1 MKDEN
6 NSKPKSSSNHS
17 TFQDSSNDSKNQ
29 ISESPDFEINK
40 EEAEEVIVI
49 PKSIK
54 NHLPTW
60 RQGHAEAQ
68 NGATLLKRFDPLCA
82 ELASVYFSVSCSV
95 DHSCTRTHA
104 RTRKTARKPKRTHLD
119 KQTQAERERVELF
132 WQMFACYHL
141 RHSSQTNKLVIT
153 AMLHM
158 RLEPSHSVCFL
169 FLLLTM
175 SPDFLSLPPSL
186 TA

>member
-1 MKDEN
+1 MKTIPN
-6 NSKPKSSSNHS
+6 QSPAQTIPHSRTAPMTARIRFQNLLILKSTKKKQKKWLSSPRALKPTS
-17 TFQDSSNDSKNQ
+17 QRGG
-29 ISESPDFEINK
+29 E
-40 EEAEEVIVI
+40 
-49 PKSIK
+49 
-54 NHLPTW
+54 
-60 RQGHAEAQ
+60 
-68 NGATLLKRFDPLCA
+68 ATLRRKTGRRCSNGSTHCA
-82 ELASVYFSVSCSV
+82 QSWRVCISQCHAALIIHA
-95 DHSCTRTHA
+95 HA

-175 SPDFLSLPPSL
+175 SPVFLSLPPSL